1 MIFRT
6 VVFLA
11 LVGLPLAGPMAIPGA
26 AHEEGF
32 PEKTLKS
39 VFPAATGFTP
49 RKKALTAEQVKKIEQ
64 ASGSKLAKNDNPLNV
79 YVALGKSADGS
90 GVLGTVVLVDA
101 RGPKGPMDLAI
112 GVKRDGAIERV
123 VVTVNQDDPGLS
135 AAGFLDQLKGK
146 TAASPLAVGKD
157 VRYSG
162 DAKSAEAL
170 LAAVRRGLH
179 LVAAASGK

>member
-1 MIFRT
+1 MFHRT
-6 VVFLA
+6 IVQSVIIAGFLA
-11 LVGLPLAGPMAIPGA
+11 TSVIVPVW
-26 AHEEGF
+26 AHEAGF

-39 VFPAATGFTP
+39 VFPTATGFTP
-49 RKKALTAEQVKKIEQ
+49 RKKTLTADQVKKIEL
-64 ASGSKLAKNDNPLNV
+64 ASGGKLAKNDNPLTV
-79 YVALGKSADGS
+79 YAALGKPADGS

-101 RGPKGPMDLAI
+101 RGPKGVMDLAI

-123 VVTVNQDDPGLS
+123 VVTENNDDKGLS

-146 TAASPLAVGKD
+146 TAASPLALGKD
-157 VRYSG
+157 IRYTG
-162 DAKSAEAL
+162 DAKGAEAL